1 MIRAAERH
9 WRCMEKRVA
18 SLQPVVLYGAGK
30 RSRTPDLRITN
41 ALLYQLSYA
50 GVPGAVRSMRRK
62 RRRLYVFLR
71 VWQSGAV
78 CENGRVVMVCLR
90 AA

>member
-1 MIRAAERH
+1 
-9 WRCMEKRVA
+9 MEKRVA
-18 SLQPVVLYGAGK
+18 SLQPVVLSGAGK

-50 GVPGAVRSMRRK
+50 GVGRTLCFVRQK

-78 CENGRVVMVCLR
+78 CENGCVVMVCLR